1 MKKLSLIL
9 FSIIILIN
17 FSFINSSEKNVVK
30 GKDAHPFFKWSKKE
44 LGFIGGVPRWN
55 FHKIIIGKDG
65 NAIAGYTALTRP
77 SSKKFISE
85 IEKALQL

>member
-1 MKKLSLIL
+1 MIL
-9 FSIIILIN
+9 EIKSQVQI
-17 FSFINSSEKNVVK
+17 VK
-30 GKDAHPFFKWSKKE
+30 Y
-44 LGFIGGVPRWN
+44 
-55 FHKIIIGKDG
+55 IIGKDG